1 MFRPNPHHSQDIVQ
15 DTLHLSFPYILFNM
29 ASSYQDSKAQAQVT
43 PPDSP
48 PQGIPSEENKI
59 QLYANAIRG
68 LFVDET
74 QRPPDN
80 GLEPITKNELIG
92 LLEAA
97 LVSRES
103 LSPSGIG
110 HASLGQGGD
119 NTTHGKY
126 LPPCDV
132 LIR

>member
-1 MFRPNPHHSQDIVQ
+1 
-15 DTLHLSFPYILFNM
+15 M
-29 ASSYQDSKAQAQVT
+29 ASSYHDSKAQAQVT

-68 LFVDET
+68 LFADET
-74 QRPPDN
+74 QRPLDN

-97 LVSRES
+97 LASRES

-110 HASLGQGGD
+110 HESLDQDSG
-119 NTTHGKY
+119 NTTHGEY
-126 LPPCDV
+126 LPPRDV